1 MIRSLCI
8 CVEDVNDTGSTVVNR
23 TWISPRRQGIT
34 QEKIWKPYGQFWIP
48 IFVDTHAVLL
58 SFVVHI
64 PFIPLSLN
72 RDSVLLEEKFHN
84 SLLERARLEGELET
98 TRQSDQLERDA
109 LKSQNASL
117 RDEIKTQKTQL
128 QAEVTREHDKV
139 INVVIL
145 KMEIL
150 QSH

>member
-1 MIRSLCI
+1 M
-8 CVEDVNDTGSTVVNR
+8 
-23 TWISPRRQGIT
+23 
-34 QEKIWKPYGQFWIP
+34 
-48 IFVDTHAVLL
+48 

-64 PFIPLSLN
+64 PFIPLPLN

-139 INVVIL
+139 INL
-145 KMEIL
+145 EQEL
-150 QSH
+150 QYSGGFSAEPAAAAGPAFCGAGGAEL